1 MSRSAL
7 PLTLVTCAIVG
18 CAGDKPPARWAEGG
32 APLHL
37 VAAQWQFKG
46 DPVDVRSRGDYAEIL
61 IDGDVEWV
69 VDRVGRL
76 YDKNQRPVAV
86 LDADG
91 RLVMAKDQL
100 MGVVGS
106 QYATKPGR
114 GSAWLSLTPEGDVV
128 KYGLDGRQELAGR
141 WVGCNV
147 SVYARQACLLAS
159 YVILYDDEGDDTSS
173 GPPMMAPG
181 APGLMPGGLIVPR

>member
-1 MSRSAL
+1 MSSRSNAL
-7 PLTLVTCAIVG
+7 VALLVAGLAG

-46 DPVDVRSRGDYAEIL
+46 DPVDVRSRGDYAEVL
-61 IDGDVEWV
+61 VDGNVEWV
-69 VDRVGRL
+69 IDRVGRL
-76 YDKNQRPVAV
+76 YDQNQRPVAV
-86 LDADG
+86 LDAEG

-106 QYATKPGR
+106 QFATKPGR

-128 KYGLDGRQELAGR
+128 KYGVDGRQELSGR

-147 SVYARQACLLAS
+147 SVYARQACLLVS
-159 YVILYDDEGDDTSS
+159 YVILYDDEGDDT
-173 GPPMMAPG
+173 GPAPMMAPG
-181 APGLMPGGLIVPR
+181 APGMMPGGLIVPR